1 YSLYSWM
8 ANNSQYPG
16 IQQPRH
22 PVTPMG
28 PLPNAYQS
36 VPMQFRPAGPPL
48 PGPPYMVPQQFLPVG
63 RPNMVSQP
71 MQHLPPRPGLPPP
84 PPPPLAHGL
93 GTPPPPLPAAQAF
106 SVPDGLPSRPILS
119 ISPQAQQAVPI
130 NNNYMPGQNGPVALP
145 INYNLPTSATT
156 QVPPLPPTEQ
166 TSVAPSVPVTSDP
179 PEAVEKAP
187 SDWIEHTSHKGKRH
201 VYYHNL
207 KTKLSSWEKPLDLMS
222 PTERADATT
231 NWKEYKAPDGRKYY
245 YNKVTEQSKWRIPDE
260 LKLAREQVITTCT
273 TAKYEPTK
281 DPDNEPMVPTVI
293 DSPSSQPQLV
303 SSPLSVAPS
312 IAAVQSGSL
321 LNSEMSAGA
330 TESPKVTTNVAEQTA
345 VPAAPALSN
354 TEDLLV
360 KEAVTAESRTP
371 AGNIEESSANIAA
384 LEENAVGQE
393 PLVYENKQDAKNAFK
408 NLLESANIAS
418 DWIWDQAMRVI
429 IKDQRYTA
437 LRTLTERKQAFSE
450 FIAQKKKQEAEERRH
465 KQKKAREEFKKMLED
480 LKDLTSSTKWR
491 DAILIFEDDDRFKAV
506 ERPKERED
514 LFDDHITELEK
525 KERSKALEEHKK
537 NRKEYIEFL
546 KSCDFITASSQW
558 RRVQD
563 RLETNESCSR
573 LEKLDRLEIFQ
584 EYVRELEK
592 DEEEQRK
599 LRMEDLRKTERK
611 NRDEFRK
618 LMEEHRA
625 SGMLT
630 SKSIWR
636 DYVIKVKELPAYAAL
651 SSNSSGATPKELFED
666 VIEELEKQ
674 YNDDRDKI
682 KEAVKM
688 RKVSVLSTWTLE
700 DFKNAIA
707 EDISSPAISDVNLKI
722 VFDELLER
730 VREREEKEAK
740 RRKRLAEDF
749 YISLTASKEITWCS
763 RWEDFLPLFEVESWY
778 TAEESFFKEIFDKYI
793 SELKRARDERKRREE
808 KAKDRD
814 RRAEKYRRDKDSRSK
829 KDKRRKDDTDSENG
843 DDKGES
849 GSHEENRS
857 GRDKDKKHRRYSDD
871 MSMDESRDSH
881 RHSDERKK
889 TKQLDQQS
897 SAPIEYESRH
907 KRYKRDHRRVDYDD
921 QKEAEDGE
929 MNHGALVDPMC
940 VIVNLRRHSARFM

>member
-1 YSLYSWM
+1 
-8 ANNSQYPG
+8 
-16 IQQPRH
+16 
-22 PVTPMG
+22 
-28 PLPNAYQS
+28 
-36 VPMQFRPAGPPL
+36 
-48 PGPPYMVPQQFLPVG
+48 
-63 RPNMVSQP
+63 MVSQP
-71 MQHLPPRPGLPPP
+71 MQHLPPRPGP
-84 PPPPLAHGL
+84 PPPPLAHGIV
-93 GTPPPPLPAAQAF
+93 TPPPPPPAAQAF
-106 SVPDGLPSRPILS
+106 SVPDGQPSRLI

-145 INYNLPTSATT
+145 INYNQLLTSATT
-156 QVPPLPPTEQ
+156 QVPPLPLTEQ
-166 TSVAPSVPVTSDP
+166 TSVAPSITVTTDP
-179 PEAVEKAP
+179 PKALEMAP
-187 SDWIEHTSHKGKRH
+187 SDWIEHTSHKGKR
-201 VYYHNL
+201 YYHNV
-207 KTKLSSWEKPLDLMS
+207 KTKQSSWEKPLDLMS
-222 PTERADATT
+222 PIERADATT

-260 LKLAREQVITTCT
+260 LKFAREQVKSTYTT
-273 TAKYEPTK
+273 EPTK
-281 DPDNEPMVPTVI
+281 DPVNEPLVPTVI
-293 DSPSSQPQLV
+293 DIPSSQPQLV
-303 SSPLSVAPS
+303 SSPVPVAPS

-330 TESPKVTTNVAEQTA
+330 TESPKVTTNAAEETA
-345 VPAAPALSN
+345 VPATPTLSN
-354 TEDLLV
+354 TEDILV
-360 KEAVTAESRTP
+360 KEAVVAENGTP
-371 AGNIEESSANIAA
+371 ADNIEESSANIAA
-384 LEENAVGQE
+384 LEENAAELE
-393 PLVYENKQDAKNAFK
+393 PLVYENKQEAKNAFK
-408 NLLESANIAS
+408 NLLETANIAS
-418 DWIWDQAMRVI
+418 DWIWDQAIRVI
-429 IKDQRYTA
+429 IKDRRYTA
-437 LRTLTERKQAFSE
+437 LRTLAERKQAFSE

-465 KQKKAREEFKKMLED
+465 KQKKAREDFKKMLED
-480 LKDLTSSTKWR
+480 STDLTSSTKWR
-491 DAILIFEDDDRFKAV
+491 EAILIFEDDDRFKAV

-514 LFDDHITELEK
+514 LFNDHITELEK

-584 EYVRELEK
+584 EYIRELEK
-592 DEEEQRK
+592 EEEEQRK

-618 LMEEHRA
+618 LMEGHSA
-625 SGMLT
+625 LGMLT
-630 SKSIWR
+630 SKTIWR
-636 DYVIKVKELPAYAAL
+636 DYLIKVKDLPAYAAL
-651 SSNSSGATPKELFED
+651 SSNGSGATPKELFED

-674 YNDDRDKI
+674 YSDDRDKI
-682 KEAVKM
+682 KEVVKM

-707 EDISSPAISDVNLKI
+707 EDISSPAVSDVNLKI

-814 RRAEKYRRDKDSRSK
+814 RRTEKYRRDKDSRSK

-857 GRDKDKKHRRYSDD
+857 GRDKDKKHRRRYSDD

-881 RHSDERKK
+881 RHSAERKK
-889 TKQLDQQS
+889 TKQLDQQP
-897 SAPIEYESRH
+897 PIEYERH
-907 KRYKRDHRRVDYDD
+907 KRYKRDHRRVDHDD

-929 MNHGALVDPMC
+929 VW
-940 VIVNLRRHSARFM
+940 